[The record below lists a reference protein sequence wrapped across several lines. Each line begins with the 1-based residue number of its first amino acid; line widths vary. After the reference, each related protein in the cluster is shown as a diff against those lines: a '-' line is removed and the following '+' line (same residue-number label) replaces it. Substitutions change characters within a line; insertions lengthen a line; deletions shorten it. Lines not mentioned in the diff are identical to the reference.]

1 MLLSIDWLHDSL
13 ETVKK
18 NRYQYDISLKILS
31 YEYLYGWTI
40 DKIVSQVGLKNNYT
54 FCGVFRRQA
63 LDRGA
68 MQLGVNKIVTGHNAD
83 DWSPGLAA
91 DARLWHE
98 SWGLRVGDG
107 GGHQLA
113 ACELVLVQHVEG
125 REEDEGGEHATDLL
139 QGVGDVR
146 VGADEDRLADLA
158 GDVPSDGEQLHPGE
172 AREEGAGGGG
182 NSRNFASHVYNHSM
196 TVNNHLLGAN
206 YIPGYKARTTK
217 RSGKPTHQA
226 HLFVI
231 PSVV

>member
-1 MLLSIDWLHDSL
+1 M
-13 ETVKK
+13 
-18 NRYQYDISLKILS
+18 
-31 YEYLYGWTI
+31 
-40 DKIVSQVGLKNNYT
+40 SQVGLKNNYT
-54 FCGVFRRQA
+54 FCGEFRRQA

-83 DWSPGLAA
+83 DIAETVIMNIAKQTLYSHSLYFHLLKLFGERVHAAVVDGDWSPGLAA
-91 DARLWHE
+91 DARLWYE

>member
-1 MLLSIDWLHDSL
+1 
-13 ETVKK
+13 
-18 NRYQYDISLKILS
+18 
-31 YEYLYGWTI
+31 
-40 DKIVSQVGLKNNYT
+40 VSQVGLKNNYT
-54 FCGVFRRQA
+54 FCGEFRRQA

-83 DWSPGLAA
+83 DIAETVIMNIAKQTLYSHSLYFHLLKLFGERVHAAVVDGDWSPGLAA

-158 GDVPSDGEQLHPGE
+158 GDVPSDGEQLHPGYG
-172 AREEGAGGGG
+172 GAPP
-182 NSRNFASHVYNHSM
+182 SHQFWVRGLRVSE
-196 TVNNHLLGAN
+196 
-206 YIPGYKARTTK
+206 
-217 RSGKPTHQA
+217 SD
-226 HLFVI
+226 VI
-231 PSVV
+231 PRYTIRIKGTGQSRKKSKISEFGWSKDSASSSFSPINNFLI